1 MTTTTYQVTDY
12 LLDRAN
18 IHDTVTRF
26 ALTIDLHD
34 WTQLAT
40 DVLADQVI
48 IDYTSMFGGEP
59 QRVTPSELAAQWKPL
74 VEGMDATQHVYT

>member
-26 ALTIDLHD
+26 
-34 WTQLAT
+34 
-40 DVLADQVI
+40 VRNC
-48 IDYTSMFGGEP
+48 TSK
-59 QRVTPSELAAQWKPL
+59 T
-74 VEGMDATQHVYT
+74 